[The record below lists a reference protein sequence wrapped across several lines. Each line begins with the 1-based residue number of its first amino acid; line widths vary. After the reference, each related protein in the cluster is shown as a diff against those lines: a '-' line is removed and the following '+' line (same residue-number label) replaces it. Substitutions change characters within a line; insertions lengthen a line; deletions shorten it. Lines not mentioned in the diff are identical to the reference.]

1 MFRSIFASIQ
11 TKFYSLWA
19 FIIRKSKM
27 PEIRLNCLVVPDN
40 IPAEKITRQHLL
52 TIGIGTQESVH
63 ALRSKIKKEC
73 APCFDDIPITEF
85 VVRVVE
91 FSSNDLGKDN
101 NTALFLSLKN
111 GVQGMELS
119 PISNM
124 ERFSKQPSKNDIH
137 IIVYLKIQTPQ

>member
-40 IPAEKITRQHLL
+40 IQAEKITRQHLL
-52 TIGIGTQESVH
+52 TINIDTQESVH

-111 GVQGMELS
+111 GLWERNYLQFLQLLLLLS
-119 PISNM
+119 VFPN
-124 ERFSKQPSKNDIH
+124 NL
-137 IIVYLKIQTPQ
+137 LKMIFIL

>member
-40 IPAEKITRQHLL
+40 ISAEKITRQHLL
-52 TIGIGTQESVH
+52 TINIDTQESVH

-85 VVRVVE
+85 VIRAVE
-91 FSSNDLGKDN
+91 ISSNE
-101 NTALFLSLKN
+101 FQ
-111 GVQGMELS
+111 VM
-119 PISNM
+119 IWRM
-124 ERFSKQPSKNDIH
+124 
-137 IIVYLKIQTPQ
+137 IILQQYF